1 MARKTR
7 QSLSTAPPSDR
18 SRHVRWNNPH
28 ARSGAFRRRWYLTTP
43 PAGGTIERV
52 AEKIRR
58 SFWRIALIALVNLV
72 LIALIVGLTLANWMP
87 AIYRSEW
94 YQSRFGT

>member
-1 MARKTR
+1 M
-7 QSLSTAPPSDR
+7 
-18 SRHVRWNNPH
+18 
-28 ARSGAFRRRWYLTTP
+28 
-43 PAGGTIERV
+43 